1 MGFKWSSKRV
11 REAKKETGLSG
22 DEIRQIAQDLGIK
35 NFNSRSERNRVI
47 DQARQNQVTSAY
59 QDVLNRAPDQGGL
72 QHYIQQMDDGRSIAE
87 IRSEMQG
94 SDEYKST
101 FGSGDTRAT
110 VQAVSDA
117 TSKADDFEGKYNEL
131 RGSYDSQIS
140 GYQSTIRGLE
150 DSISGIKSEYEGQL
164 ERFKK
169 EMDEGIAKYRGMYD
183 SEVKGREEE
192 RTRMQT
198 AFDEKYAAQ
207 EKDFLD
213 QLNAQARA
221 EAAQQLAGLRAG
233 STASATARPTG
244 AISLASGQTTASRR
258 EKGPVMDVRPE
269 VNATDSVLDRSG
281 PVVQLI
287 NNLRTRR
294 PSGGGGGGGRSPMA
308 GGGAS
313 NYYASRFG

>member
-11 REAKKETGLSG
+11 RVAKKETGLSG

-117 TSKADDFEGKYNEL
+117 TSKADDF
-131 RGSYDSQIS
+131 DS
-140 GYQSTIRGLE
+140 
-150 DSISGIKSEYEGQL
+150 
-164 ERFKK
+164 
-169 EMDEGIAKYRGMYD
+169 
-183 SEVKGREEE
+183 
-192 RTRMQT
+192 
-198 AFDEKYAAQ
+198 
-207 EKDFLD
+207 
-213 QLNAQARA
+213 
-221 EAAQQLAGLRAG
+221 
-233 STASATARPTG
+233 
-244 AISLASGQTTASRR
+244 
-258 EKGPVMDVRPE
+258 
-269 VNATDSVLDRSG
+269 
-281 PVVQLI
+281 
-287 NNLRTRR
+287 
-294 PSGGGGGGGRSPMA
+294 
-308 GGGAS
+308 
-313 NYYASRFG
+313 

>member
-35 NFNSRSERNRVI
+35 NFNSRKERNRVI
-47 DQARQNQVTSAY
+47 ARARENQVQSAY
-59 QDVLNRAPDQGGL
+59 QDVLGRDPDAGGQ
-72 QHYIQQMDDGRSIAE
+72 QHYINQLNEGRDIAE
-87 IRSEMQG
+87 IRNEMYSSE
-94 SDEYKST
+94 EYQNNQNAAIT
-101 FGSGDTRAT
+101 A
-110 VQAVSDA
+110 A
-117 TSKADDFEGKYNEL
+117 TSAANDRADRFERDYNDL
-131 RGSYDSQIS
+131 RGQYDSQIS
-140 GYQSTIRGLE
+140 GYQNTIRGLE
-150 DSISGIKSEYEGQL
+150 DSISGIRSEYEGQL
-164 ERFKK
+164 DRFKS
-169 EMDEGIAKYRGMYD
+169 EMEEGIAKYKGLYD
-183 SEVKGREEE
+183 TEVQGRADD
-192 RTRMQT
+192 RT
-198 AFDEKYAAQ
+198 KAQ
-207 EKDFLD
+207 ERLEAQEQDFLQ

-221 EAAQQLAGLRAG
+221 EAAEQLRGLRAG
-233 STASATARPTG
+233 STAAATARPRG
-244 AISLASGQTTASRR
+244 EVGLASGQTTVSRQ

-294 PSGGGGGGGRSPMA
+294 PSGGGGGGRSPLA